1 MARLLNLDE
10 LSGYGPKNPYSAP
23 FGGPGDGIDERT
35 LVEIIE
41 NLTPEQR
48 QEFLRAI
55 APQRPGDTIRD
66 PRTTQQ
72 EMVPVDPTLRDRV
85 HTVLYDAF
93 GAKPLDN
100 YYEGARA
107 RGNVD
112 TYMDLA
118 DLLDPGFM
126 LAGDA
131 RRAFGEG
138 DIVGGIVQGGASA
151 LGVVPGLGPVARRV
165 GRAISE
171 SKLTA
176 NQARRLAQGVSKTR
190 NRVGTTGKYV
200 GAPAGVDTPQ
210 RLGAIRSRYKDLVE
224 LGEAG
229 SDWYPDS
236 SNWIGRV
243 SNDSDVARQINAN
256 ALGITSQG
264 TNVDSNLGFAIKGI
278 NQNAA
283 GWPVRTGRFPD
294 TASPKIESSIA
305 GTSSEFGPKID
316 PFARNLSVDW
326 NPEMA
331 VHPVH
336 DIWQGRAFG
345 FEGPGGKPW
354 DQGFGPQQHAWMDE
368 QTDVV
373 IDQLAREGKIHDP
386 LSLQAAA
393 WTGAK
398 IDAGE
403 LVAEDAAKHFGDFS
417 PKYQASSTYE
427 QIPGQGTG
435 HLEGIVNRPFGARQ
449 DYSNQVNWMDPRG
462 RDSLY
467 SSTGMMTEPTIG
479 NLGVFTPQGTAV
491 TEFNPANVAR
501 PLTQSGA
508 LNNRGAFGNVLGP
521 DRQLL
526 STVEGTRAYI
536 DAQNAGAWHRVVPQ
550 GTAGEKTGLQIAMG
564 RPVTQAE
571 LKDLNDLAGQQGF
584 IAVDYGDGVRFLNDT
599 DSALGKTRIDE
610 MSKPRS
616 RFGATE
622 RNRLEADIN
631 QIVGD
636 SNVTRQNIASDYIDF
651 ESNLAKSM
659 EGSGAAT
666 EQLFEILD
674 SNPTIRDSIEA
685 DAMAKARDNLV
696 RDTRFGEANNLPVR
710 GDIQNARQILM
721 EGGWD
726 ALREAYKRGEFVP
739 AIIGAILAPSF
750 FGEDQD
756 I

>member
-1 MARLLNLDE
+1 M
-10 LSGYGPKNPYSAP
+10 SA
-23 FGGPGDGIDERT
+23 
-35 LVEIIE
+35 VEAIA

-48 QEFLRAI
+48 AELLKAI
-55 APQRPGDTIRD
+55 LPQRPIDSFQD
-66 PRTTQQ
+66 PRFTQ
-72 EMVPVDPTLRDRV
+72 EMVPADSTLQDRLQSYL
-85 HTVLYDAF
+85 HGAF
-93 GAKPLDN
+93 GSSP
-100 YYEGARA
+100 EGRRRA
-107 RGNVD
+107 GMFEN
-112 TYMDLA
+112 A
-118 DLLDPGFM
+118 AHLLDPGFM
-126 LAGDA
+126 LAGEA
-131 RRAFGEG
+131 QRSFGEG
-138 DIVGGIVQGGASA
+138 DTIGGLIEGGLSAAGIIPGVGPIAKGAGKA
-151 LGVVPGLGPVARRV
+151 AREAMGV
-165 GRAISE
+165 GRA
-171 SKLTA
+171 
-176 NQARRLAQGVSKTR
+176 R

-210 RLGAIRSRYKDLVE
+210 KLGAIRKRYKDLAE
-224 LGEAG
+224 LGDAG
-229 SDWYPDS
+229 SDWYSGS
-236 SNWIGRV
+236 SNWIDSV
-243 SNDSDVARQINAN
+243 SNDANTARQINAN

-278 NQNAA
+278 NQSAA

-316 PFARNLSVDW
+316 PFARNLSVGW

-331 VHPVH
+331 LYPVH

-354 DQGFGPQQHAWMDE
+354 DQGFSPQQHAWMDD
-368 QTDVV
+368 QTDAV
-373 IDQLAREGKIHDP
+373 IAQLAKEGKAHDP
-386 LSLQAAA
+386 LTLQAAA

-403 LVAEDAAKHFGDFS
+403 LVAEDAAKHYGDFS

-435 HLEGIVNRPFGARQ
+435 HLEGIVGRPFGERQ
-449 DYSNQVNWMDPRG
+449 DYSNLANWTDSRG

-467 SSTGMMTEPTIG
+467 SSAGMMTEPTID
-479 NLGVFTPQGTAV
+479 NLGVFTPQGTGI

-526 STVEGTRAYI
+526 NTVEGTRAYI
-536 DAQNAGAWHRVVPQ
+536 DAQNMGAWHRVVPQ
-550 GTAGEKTGLQIAMG
+550 GTAGEKTGLQIELG
-564 RPVTQAE
+564 RPVTESE
-571 LKDLNDLAGQQGF
+571 LKDLNDLAVENGF
-584 IAVDYGDGVRFLNDT
+584 FAIDYGDGVRFLNDT
-599 DSALGKTRIDE
+599 FTELGRSRGVKMLE
-610 MSKPRS
+610 PRS

-622 RNRLEADIN
+622 KRRLEADIN

-674 SNPTIRDSIEA
+674 ANPTIRDSIEA
-685 DAMAKARDNLV
+685 DAMSKAQDNLV
-696 RDTRFGEANNLPVR
+696 RDARYAEGNNLALR
-710 GDIQNARQILM
+710 GDIQNARQILA

-750 FGEDQD
+750 FGEDQE

>member
-1 MARLLNLDE
+1 MPKWSNEPVGSLTLGGLE
-10 LSGYGPKNPYSAP
+10 GYTRANPYSVP
-23 FGGPGDGIDERT
+23 FGGTNEMSA
-35 LVEIIE
+35 VEAIA

-48 QEFLRAI
+48 AELLKAI
-55 APQRPGDTIRD
+55 LPQRPIDSFQD
-66 PRTTQQ
+66 PRFTQ
-72 EMVPVDPTLRDRV
+72 EMVPADPTLQDTLQSYL
-85 HTVLYDAF
+85 HGAF
-93 GAKPLDN
+93 GSSP
-100 YYEGARA
+100 EGRRRA
-107 RGNVD
+107 GMFEDAAHMV
-112 TYMDLA
+112 
-118 DLLDPGFM
+118 DPGFM
-126 LAGDA
+126 LAGEA
-131 RRAFGEG
+131 RRSFGEG
-138 DIVGGIVQGGASA
+138 DTIGGLIEGGLSAAGVIPGVGPIAKGAGKA
-151 LGVVPGLGPVARRV
+151 AREAMGV
-165 GRAISE
+165 GRA
-171 SKLTA
+171 
-176 NQARRLAQGVSKTR
+176 R

-210 RLGAIRSRYKDLVE
+210 KLGAIRKRYKDLTE
-224 LGEAG
+224 LGDAG
-229 SDWYPDS
+229 RNWYEDS
-236 SNWIGRV
+236 SNWIRDV
-243 SNDSDVARQINAN
+243 SSDSDVARQINAN

-278 NQNAA
+278 NQSAA

-316 PFARNLSVDW
+316 PFARNLSVGW

-331 VHPVH
+331 LYPVH
-336 DIWQGRAFG
+336 DIWDGRAFG
-345 FEGPGGKPW
+345 FVGPPTKDYPLGAPW
-354 DQGFGPQQHAWMDE
+354 DQGFSPQQHAWMDD
-368 QTDVV
+368 QADAV
-373 IDQLAREGKIHDP
+373 IAQLAKEGKAHDP
-386 LSLQAAA
+386 LTLQAAA

-403 LVAEDAAKHFGDFS
+403 LVAEDAAKHYGDFS

-435 HLEGIVNRPFGARQ
+435 HLEGIVGMPFGARQ
-449 DYSNQVNWMDPRG
+449 DYSNLVNWMDSGG

-467 SSTGMMTEPTIG
+467 SSAGMMTEPTID
-479 NLGVFTPQGTAV
+479 NLGVFTPQGTGI

-501 PLTQSGA
+501 PLTQSGSLESGTA
-508 LNNRGAFGNVLGP
+508 PKGMQKARGNWGLLQGA

-526 STVEGTRAYI
+526 NTVEGTRAYI
-536 DAQNAGAWHRVVPQ
+536 DAQNMGAWHRVVPQ
-550 GTAGEKTGLQIAMG
+550 GKAGEKTGLQIELG
-564 RPVTQAE
+564 RPVTESE
-571 LKDLNDLAGQQGF
+571 LKDLNDLAVENGF
-584 IAVDYGDGVRFLNDT
+584 FAIDYGDGVRFLNDT
-599 DSALGKTRIDE
+599 FTELGRSRGAKMLE
-610 MSKPRS
+610 PRS

-622 RNRLEADIN
+622 KRRLEADIN

-674 SNPTIRDSIEA
+674 ANPTIRDSIEN
-685 DAMAKARDNLV
+685 DAMRKAQANLTRDARYAEGKPL
-696 RDTRFGEANNLPVR
+696 ALR
-710 GDIQNARQILM
+710 GDIQNARQILA

-750 FGEDQD
+750 FGEDQE